1 MDLECVRDWLC
12 GRLHSPPRQ
21 SIREIAMLVDTVSD
35 RIRQGAERV
44 LSDDE
49 LYKSMA
55 TAPSPYGDGDTE
67 TRILEV
73 LFSSRKSALGLPA
86 HTRCPL

>member
-1 MDLECVRDWLC
+1 MR
-12 GRLHSPPRQ
+12 
-21 SIREIAMLVDTVSD
+21 VDTVSD

-49 LYKSMA
+49 LYESLA
-55 TAPSPYGDGDTE
+55 AAPSPYGDGDTA

-73 LFSSRKSALGLPA
+73 SFSSGKSALGLPA
-86 HTRCPL
+86 HTRYPL

>member
-1 MDLECVRDWLC
+1 MDLGCDRFWLC
-12 GRLHSPPRQ
+12 GRLPSPRRQ
-21 SIREIAMLVDTVSD
+21 SIREIAMRVDTVSD

-44 LSDDE
+44 LLDDE

-73 LFSSRKSALGLPA
+73 SFSSGKFALGLLA
-86 HTRCPL
+86 HTRYPL